1 MRYFRHFITRLILL
15 GIIACAGWFLWSNRQ
30 AQAKAELA
38 LYNVQVRLAQLT
50 GQRPVQIQKTDQRTD
65 KTTAIKGRWPNRHAT
80 VYVNTG
86 NSTLD
91 AATQSAMSQWNRT
104 GAFKFQPVDK
114 EDNAQ
119 IVVKAMNSND
129 AAAGKTQT
137 ITAAMTGQITHAT
150 VFLNAYYL
158 LNPAYG
164 YSEQRIVNTAE
175 HELGHA
181 IGLNHSNH
189 VSVMQPAGSFYTI
202 QPADVAKVNRLYS
215 NEQQ

>member
-1 MRYFRHFITRLILL
+1 MRYFRHFLSRLLL
-15 GIIACAGWFLWSNRQ
+15 LAIIAGAGWFLWSNRQ

-38 LYNVQVRLAQLT
+38 LYNMQVRLAQLT
-50 GQRPVQIQKTDQRTD
+50 GQRPTQTQKTNQRTD
-65 KTTAIKGRWPNRHAT
+65 GATTIKGRWPQRNAT

-91 AATQSAMSQWNRT
+91 AATQLAMSQWNRT

-158 LNPAYG
+158 MNPAYG

-202 QPADVAKVNRLYS
+202 QPSDVAKINQLYS
-215 NEQQ
+215 NKQQ

>member
-1 MRYFRHFITRLILL
+1 MRYFRHFLTRLILL
-15 GIIACAGWFLWSNRQ
+15 GIIACAGWFLWNNRQ

-50 GQRPVQIQKTDQRTD
+50 GQRPVQTQKTNQPTD
-65 KTTAIKGRWPNRHAT
+65 ETATVKGRWPQRNAT

-104 GAFKFQPVDK
+104 GAFKFRPVNK
-114 EDNAQ
+114 EDGAQ

-137 ITAAMTGQITHAT
+137 ITASMTGQITHAT